1 MPCPEEGEEVLIASL
16 RGRIARK
23 SPDKVEIAVGGVG
36 FKVLIPLSTYQALP
50 AEREEVSL
58 FTSMQ
63 VKENGIDLI
72 GFATEAEREVFE
84 LLISVSG
91 VGVKLALTILSGIK
105 IDDLVNSIMTED
117 RSLLSSVSGIGQK
130 TAGRVILELKEKVA
144 KVMASAGISAHIRI
158 TQVEE
163 AIMALE
169 ALGYSRYEAKR
180 AVDIVIKEIGTQQP
194 SETIIR
200 EALKAAV

>member
-1 MPCPEEGEEVLIASL
+1 
-16 RGRIARK
+16 
-23 SPDKVEIAVGGVG
+23 
-36 FKVLIPLSTYQALP
+36 
-50 AEREEVSL
+50 
-58 FTSMQ
+58 MQ
-63 VKENGIDLI
+63 VKETSIELI

-84 LLISVSG
+84 LLLSVSG

-105 IDDLVNSIMTED
+105 LDDLVNSIVSED
-117 RSLLSSVSGIGQK
+117 RSLLSSVSGIGPK
-130 TAGRVILELKEKVA
+130 TAGRVILELKEKVT
-144 KVMASAGISAHIRI
+144 KLMATIGISTQARI
-158 TQVEE
+158 SQVEE

-180 AVDIVIKEIGTQQP
+180 AVDGVLKEIGTQHP

>member
-1 MPCPEEGEEVLIASL
+1 LPRPEEGEEVLIASL

-23 SPDKVEIAVGGVG
+23 STDKVEIAVGGVG

-50 AEREEVSL
+50 AEHEEVSL

-72 GFATEAEREVFE
+72 GFASEAEREVFE

-91 VGVKLALTILSGIK
+91 VGVKLALTILSGIR
-105 IDDLVNSIMTED
+105 IDDLVNSIMSED
-117 RSLLSSVSGIGQK
+117 RSLLSSVSGIGPK

-144 KVMASAGISAHIRI
+144 KVIASAGISAHVRI

-180 AVDIVIKEIGTQQP
+180 AVDTVIKEIGTQQT

>member
-1 MPCPEEGEEVLIASL
+1 MPRPEEGEEVLIASL
-16 RGRIARK
+16 RGKIARK
-23 SPDKVEIAVGGVG
+23 SPDKVKIAVGGVG

-105 IDDLVNSIMTED
+105 IDDLVNSIMSED
-117 RSLLSSVSGIGQK
+117 RSLLSSISGIGQK

-144 KVMASAGISAHIRI
+144 KVMASAGISAHVRI

-180 AVDIVIKEIGTQQP
+180 AVDIVIKEIGTQQS

-200 EALKAAV
+200 EALKTAV

>member
-1 MPCPEEGEEVLIASL
+1 
-16 RGRIARK
+16 
-23 SPDKVEIAVGGVG
+23 VGGVG

-50 AEREEVSL
+50 EEREEVHLYTSL
-58 FTSMQ
+58 Q
-63 VKENGIDLI
+63 VKENGMDLI

-105 IDDLVNSIMTED
+105 LDDLANSIMSED
-117 RSLLSSVSGIGQK
+117 RSLLSSVSGIGPK
-130 TAGRVILELKEKVA
+130 TAGRVILELKEKIA
-144 KVMASAGISAHIRI
+144 KVMISAGISAREKI

-169 ALGYSRYEAKR
+169 ALGYGRYEAKR
-180 AVDIVIKEIGTQQP
+180 AVDAVLREIGTQHS

-200 EALKAAV
+200 EALKATV

>member
-1 MPCPEEGEEVLIASL
+1 LPFPKESEEVLIASL
-16 RGRIARK
+16 RGKIARK
-23 SPDKVEIAVGGVG
+23 STDKVEIAIGGVG

-105 IDDLVNSIMTED
+105 LDDLVHSIMSED
-117 RSLLSSVSGIGQK
+117 RSLLSSVSGIGPK
-130 TAGRVILELKEKVA
+130 TAGRVILELKEKIA
-144 KVMASAGISAHIRI
+144 KVLASAGISAQVRI

-200 EALKAAV
+200 EALKATV

>member
-1 MPCPEEGEEVLIASL
+1 LIAFL
-16 RGRIARK
+16 RGKIARK
-23 SPDKVEIAVGGVG
+23 APDKVEIAVGGVG

-50 AEREEVSL
+50 EEHQEVSL

-63 VKENGIDLI
+63 VKETSIELI

-84 LLISVSG
+84 LLLSVSG

-105 IDDLVNSIMTED
+105 LDDLVNSILSED
-117 RSLLSSVSGIGQK
+117 KSLLSSVSGIGPK
-130 TAGRVILELKEKVA
+130 TAGRVILELKEKIA
-144 KVMASAGISAHIRI
+144 KVMATIGISAQARI
-158 TQVEE
+158 SQVEE

-180 AVDIVIKEIGTQQP
+180 AVDAVLKEIGTQHP

-200 EALKAAV
+200 EALKATV

>member
-1 MPCPEEGEEVLIASL
+1 LPRPEEGEEVLIASL
-16 RGRIARK
+16 RGKIARK
-23 SPDKVEIAVGGVG
+23 SPDKVEILIGGVG
-36 FKVLIPLSTYQALP
+36 FKVLIPLSTYQSLP

-105 IDDLVNSIMTED
+105 IDDLVNSIMSED
-117 RSLLSSVSGIGQK
+117 RSLLSSVSGIGPK

-144 KVMASAGISAHIRI
+144 KVMAAAGISAHVKI

-163 AIMALE
+163 AILALE